1 VGFKVGRNSHYPSV
15 FPAKAGI
22 HSEPALT
29 IGLWIPAFAGKT
41 EVSDI
46 YLIFLTQFEL
56 HPALPVVL
64 LPTLPA

>member
-1 VGFKVGRNSHYPSV
+1 
-15 FPAKAGI
+15 
-22 HSEPALT
+22 LT